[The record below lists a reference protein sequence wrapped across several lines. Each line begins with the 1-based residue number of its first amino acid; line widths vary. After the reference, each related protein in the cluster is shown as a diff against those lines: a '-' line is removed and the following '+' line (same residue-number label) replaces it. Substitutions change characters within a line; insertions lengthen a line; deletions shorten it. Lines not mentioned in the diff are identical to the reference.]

1 MAALLIQQAI
11 TIGCGAGLF
20 GLAVSGLPLL
30 AVALLAWRSWW
41 ACSATRLL
49 WLALLGMG
57 AALGVLARS
66 LSQMS
71 AAYDIGGMILSSLGG
86 ALVPLSVMPPWV
98 RHIAPVSPGYRAV
111 AALRAALRG
120 DATATFSAAAV
131 LGGFALAFAW
141 WQACGRAVGGS
152 GPPPCKAGVS
162 RREKSCPELSI

>member
-11 TIGCGAGLF
+11 TIRCGAGLF

-30 AVALLAWRSWW
+30 AVALLAW
-41 ACSATRLL
+41 T
-49 WLALLGMG
+49 LALLGMG

-86 ALVPLSVMPPWV
+86 ARS
-98 RHIAPVSPGYRAV
+98 RAGS
-111 AALRAALRG
+111 RWP
-120 DATATFSAAAV
+120 S
-131 LGGFALAFAW
+131 AW

-152 GPPPCKAGVS
+152 VPPPCKAEVS
-162 RREKSCPELSI
+162 RREKTCPELSI

>member
-30 AVALLAWRSWW
+30 AVALLAR
-41 ACSATRLL
+41 T
-49 WLALLGMG
+49 LALLGMG